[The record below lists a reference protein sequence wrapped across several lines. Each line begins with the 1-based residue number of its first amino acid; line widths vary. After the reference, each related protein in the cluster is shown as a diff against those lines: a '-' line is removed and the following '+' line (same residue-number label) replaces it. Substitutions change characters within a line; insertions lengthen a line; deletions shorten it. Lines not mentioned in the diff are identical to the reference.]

1 LTRSNR
7 LRVAVLTG
15 LVALYGGTAAAE
27 QREFDIPS
35 HEAAAALAKFGQQA
49 GQQLLFDYDRVR
61 GRTTNPVKGLYEP
74 AEALTLML
82 SGSGLSTSI
91 AGDGV
96 LVIEESGAAAN
107 ESTAQASQSAA
118 RARGG
123 GQPAAPVAG
132 GRIRLAQAQAQ
143 STPASGPRSQTAE
156 QDRFQLETIVVTG
169 SRIPVSATATPMPV
183 IMMDR
188 EAIEASGKDNIADVV
203 LDLPSVGVGVGVQNT
218 RQSTSFGAG
227 RNLVNLR
234 RLGANRTLV
243 LVNGR
248 RQVSGAP
255 LSASVDLNTI
265 PAPLVERTEVVTGG
279 TSAVYG
285 ADAVSG
291 VINIILREDFE
302 GLEMRARSGISS
314 RGDAESQGLSLT
326 AGTNFGDDD
335 HDGNITLSVFYDNV
349 EGVEATDRG
358 YAVTGLDTIS
368 NPANTAINDGVP
380 NFIHSPNIRFNG
392 LSDAGDFTLRGQRW
406 IFNSDGQSMRLFD
419 FGAIGNRAGRS
430 IGGDGGFFERFDPL
444 SLPIQRGVFAGTM
457 RYGVAANVD
466 LFFEGRYANTKVKS
480 AWQPTFDPA
489 GFGVIELTIDN
500 PFLPADTVALM
511 RGNPSD
517 PADDVGSVFLNR
529 VLNELGRRGTEND
542 RDMYQFVG
550 GFKGSLPNDWT
561 FEISY
566 ARGRTT
572 DTTQQFN
579 DRHNGR
585 FFQSIDAIRDP
596 VTGAIVCRDPSNGC
610 VPLNLVGPNRASA
623 EALAFSRINSLFYQS
638 ADQQVAAGNVGG
650 RLFDLPAG
658 PLQFSLGA
666 EYRKEEALSQPSG
679 IQQLG
684 ESFAPLVLRTE
695 GSFNVKE
702 AFAEVRVPLLA
713 DVPLVDELSIN
724 GAVRGSDY
732 STSGNETAWNTG
744 LEFQPVQDFKLR
756 GVLSRS
762 VRAPNLGELFSP
774 ANEGF
779 FFGQDPCDASVNN
792 ISATRLAN
800 CAALGIPANYQAPTN
815 GRTLKGLFGGNPE
828 LIPETG
834 DTWSAGFVLRPRF
847 LDNFYMTADY
857 WHTEI
862 TDAVNAIPPQA
873 ILNNC
878 VDLPLG
884 VGENPNCALVTRD
897 PQTLEVLSIQATQ
910 LNIGKIIASGVDVQ
924 LGYLFDM
931 GGAGRLGVDVVGTY
945 LEDLNFFTDANDP
958 RTLDTEEGELGDP
971 RVQINANL
979 SYNLDSLS
987 VSWRALYIGD
997 AKFIAFAG
1005 MPSDQF
1011 DLPNTG
1017 TKVFHDLSIAYQ
1029 LTPRANLRL
1038 NVINVFDE
1046 KPPARGGLVHSGI
1059 DGNAAIYPNLGTL
1072 LSGAFTYKF

>member
-1 LTRSNR
+1 LTGSNQ
-7 LRVAVLTG
+7 LRVAVLAG
-15 LVALYGGTAAAE
+15 LVAIYGSAAAAE
-27 QREFDIPS
+27 PKEFDIPS
-35 HEAAAALAKFGQQA
+35 HEATAALAKFGQQA
-49 GQQLLFDYDRVR
+49 GQQLLFDYDRVH
-61 GRTTNPVKGLYEP
+61 GRTTNAVKGTYEP
-74 AEALTLML
+74 SEALTLML

-96 LVIEESGAAAN
+96 LIVEETGTREVAAAPRAA
-107 ESTAQASQSAA
+107 EAASQDVSDRTASSAA
-118 RARGG
+118 TR
-123 GQPAAPVAG
+123 PL
-132 GRIRLAQAQAQ
+132 RLAQAERQNL
-143 STPASGPRSQTAE
+143 PAGGPRTQAGE
-156 QDRFQLETIVVTG
+156 QDRFQVETIVVTG
-169 SRIPVSATATPMPV
+169 SRIPVQATATPMPV
-183 IMMDR
+183 IVTDR
-188 EAIEASGKDNIADVV
+188 EAIESSGKDNIADVV

-302 GLEMRARSGISS
+302 GLEVRARSGISS
-314 RGDAESQGLSLT
+314 RGDAESHGFSLT
-326 AGTNFGDDD
+326 AGANFGEDDER
-335 HDGNITLSVFYDNV
+335 DGNMTLSVFYDNV
-349 EGVEATDRG
+349 EGVNATDRS
-358 YAVTGLDTIS
+358 YAVTGLDTIA
-368 NPANTAINDGVP
+368 NPANTGINDGVP
-380 NFIHSPNIRFNG
+380 NFIHSENIRFNG

-406 IFNSDGQSMRLFD
+406 IFNTDGQSMRLFD
-419 FGAIGNRAGRS
+419 FGSIGNRGGRS

-444 SLPIQRGVFAGTM
+444 SLPIQRGVFAGTF
-457 RYGVAANVD
+457 RYGVAPGVD

-489 GFGVIELTIDN
+489 GFGAIELQIDN

-511 RGNPSD
+511 RGDPND
-517 PADDVGSVFLNR
+517 PADDVSSIFLNR
-529 VLNELGRRGTEND
+529 VFNELGRRGTDND

-550 GFKGSLPNDWT
+550 GFEGTLPNDWT
-561 FEISY
+561 YEVSY

-579 DRHNGR
+579 DRHNAR

-610 VPLNLVGPNRASA
+610 APLNLVGPNHASLQ
-623 EALAFSRINSLFYQS
+623 ALDFSRINSLFYQS
-638 ADQQVAAGNVGG
+638 ADQQVAGANLGG
-650 RLFDLPAG
+650 RLFDMPAG
-658 PLQFSLGA
+658 PLQFSVGA
-666 EYRKEEALSQPSG
+666 EYREEEALSQPSG

-684 ESFAPLVLRTE
+684 ESFAPLVLRTQ
-695 GSFNVKE
+695 GSFDVTE
-702 AFAEVRVPLLA
+702 AFAELRVPLLA
-713 DVPLVDELSIN
+713 DLPLVDSLSVT
-724 GAVRGSDY
+724 GAARVSDY
-732 STSGNETAWNTG
+732 STSGSETAWNAG
-744 LEFQPVQDFKLR
+744 LEFQPVEDFRLR

-779 FFGQDPCDASVNN
+779 FFGQDPCDSTVNN

-815 GRTLKGLFGGNPE
+815 GRTLKGLFGGNAE

-847 LDNFYMTADY
+847 LNNFYLTADY

-862 TDAVNAIPPQA
+862 TDSINAIPAQT

-878 VDLPLG
+878 VDQPLS
-884 VGENPNCALVTRD
+884 VTENPNCALVTRD

-910 LNIGKIIASGVDVQ
+910 QNIGKIVASGVDVQ
-924 LGYLFDM
+924 LGYLFDL
-931 GGAGRLGVDVVGTY
+931 GRAGRLGVDVVGTY

-971 RVQINANL
+971 RVQFNTNL
-979 SYNLDSLS
+979 TYNLDALS

-997 AKFIAFAG
+997 AKFISFAG
-1005 MPSDQF
+1005 IPSDQF
-1011 DLPNTG
+1011 DRPNTG

-1029 LTPRANLRL
+1029 LTQRANVRL